1 MLTCSV
7 KIQTMI
13 FLNDILS
20 AIPLGFFLS
29 FMIGPVFFVL
39 LETSVVKGF
48 RAAVMFDLGVVLADI
63 IFILI
68 AFFSSYRL
76 IQSIKD
82 DPALFIFGGLVML
95 TYGIISFI
103 KNKKESKKN
112 IDEIDPKELA
122 KTNYFSLFIKGFFL
136 NFINIG
142 VLGFWLAILI
152 TIGPQLELKPTRMI
166 TFFATLIIVYFITDL
181 FKIILAKQLRSQ
193 LNPKNIL
200 LIKKI
205 ISIALI
211 ICGVVLLSQAWFP
224 KEQKIVN
231 SAIEKLEE
239 QE

>member
-1 MLTCSV
+1 
-7 KIQTMI
+7 MI
-13 FLNDILS
+13 LLQDILS

-48 RAAVMFDLGVVLADI
+48 RAAIIFDTGVVLADI
-63 IFILI
+63 VFITI

-103 KNKKESKKN
+103 NNRKEAKKIKL
-112 IDEIDPKELA
+112 DEIDPKELA
-122 KTNYFSLFIKGFFL
+122 KTNYVSLFVKGFFL

-152 TIGPQLELKPTRMI
+152 TIGPQLELKTSRML
-166 TFFATLIIVYFITDL
+166 TFFSTLIVTYFVTDI
-181 FKIILAKQLRSQ
+181 FKILLAKQLRSK

-200 LIKKI
+200 LVKKI
-205 ISIALI
+205 ISIVLI
-211 ICGVVLLSQAWFP
+211 VSGIFLLSQGWFP

-231 SAIEKLEE
+231 KAFEELENKK
-239 QE
+239 